1 MIIVNS
7 AGERASRGSGRRQ
20 VAKER
25 FGPVGSRT
33 PVRVTEAPFANP
45 RPRSSTRFR
54 ARSACSVEQGTRVE
68 EHRGSRGEEHP
79 EKTRPCRLR
88 RNLPDEDEWWKLL
101 RVLRR

>member
-68 EHRGSRGEEHP
+68 EHRGSREIGRASCRERAENTVGGGNVEE
-79 EKTRPCRLR
+79 ESGAGWTATS
-88 RNLPDEDEWWKLL
+88 
-101 RVLRR
+101 